1 MLNNIP
7 IRYKQPLHED
17 NILIAENNNIPLVI
31 YKSRILNGW
40 TIDEAINVFPMSEEL
55 AKNHLKSDD
64 LKFTGNH
71 LKSLEE
77 ILKHEESN
85 RRIEYK
91 KKYAKP
97 KPWLDKYPQVTEFG
111 DYAQQLFKDCFGSW

>member
-40 TIDEAINVFPMSEEL
+40 TIDEAINVFPTSDELLKNNLRSE
-55 AKNHLKSDD
+55 D
-64 LKFTGNH
+64 LKFTGNN
-71 LKSLEE
+71 SRDLEE
-77 ILKHEESN
+77 ILRYEERN

-111 DYAQQLFKDCFGSW
+111 DYAQKLFKDCCGSW

>member
-7 IRYKQPLHED
+7 IRYKQPFHED
-17 NILIAENNNIPLVI
+17 NILIAENNNIPKVI
-31 YKSRILNGW
+31 YRSRILNGW

-77 ILKHEESN
+77 ILKHEEGN
-85 RRIEYK
+85 RRTKYK
-91 KKYAKP
+91 KNYRKP